1 MSNLVSNYNSEY
13 TDETLSAQNE
23 FTLLMRRSNMYE
35 FIFLFIIALIVLV
48 ITIRNLASDTTTTAG
63 YVVCCII
70 LVVFFGAVIAYVIQ
84 RISNTSLPWN
94 TYGGGGGG
102 SSNDS
107 GPIIRIH
114 YV

>member
-1 MSNLVSNYNSEY
+1 M
-13 TDETLSAQNE
+13 TI
-23 FTLLMRRSNMYE
+23 LMRRSNMYE

-48 ITIRNLASDTTTTAG
+48 ITIRNLTSDTTTTAG

-70 LVVFFGAVIAYVIQ
+70 LAVFFIAIIAYVMQ
-84 RISNTSLPWN
+84 RIGTMSLPWQ
-94 TYGGGGGG
+94 TYGGGGG
-102 SSNDS
+102 SNDT

>member
-1 MSNLVSNYNSEY
+1 MSNLVSNYKSEY
-13 TDETLSAQNE
+13 TDETLTAQNE
-23 FTLLMRRSNMYE
+23 YTLLMRRSNMYE

-48 ITIRNLASDTTTTAG
+48 ITIRNLTSDTTTTAG

-70 LVVFFGAVIAYVIQ
+70 LVVFFIAIIAYVMQ
-84 RISNTSLPWN
+84 RIGTTSLPWQ
-94 TYGGGGGG
+94 TYSGGGG
-102 SSNDS
+102 S

>member
-1 MSNLVSNYNSEY
+1 MSNLVTNYQSEY
-13 TDETLSAQNE
+13 TDETLTAQNE
-23 FTLLMRRSNMYE
+23 MTILMRRSNMYE

-48 ITIRNLASDTTTTAG
+48 ITIRNLTSDTTTTAG

-70 LVVFFGAVIAYVIQ
+70 LAVFFIAIIAYVMQ
-84 RISNTSLPWN
+84 RIGAMSQPWQ

-102 SSNDS
+102 SNDT
-107 GPIIRIH
+107 GPVIRIH